1 MKNIVERMN
10 TYIQTHPFDS
20 GTGECETVLDQLF
33 QAYSG

>member
-20 GTGECETVLDQLF
+20 GTDECEAVP
-33 QAYSG
+33 G